1 VKSALH
7 DQENGWVVEAS
18 RKIWEREQLGST
30 FFNEGV
36 AFPHAR
42 LDGLTAPRI
51 ALGLTRHG
59 IVDVIAKQPI
69 EVVFLILSPV
79 ESPTAQLQML
89 ALTSRAAQDR
99 HFLQQLQMAKSSES
113 AVAMISDWE
122 RTQ

>member
-1 VKSALH
+1 
-7 DQENGWVVEAS
+7 VVDAS
-18 RKIWEREQLGST
+18 RKVWEREQLGST

-42 LDGLTAPRI
+42 LDGLSAPRI

-59 IVDVIAKQPI
+59 IVDVAAKRPI
-69 EVVFLILSPV
+69 EVVFLILSPA

-99 HFLQQLQMAKSSES
+99 HFLKRLQMAKSPES
-113 AVAMISDWE
+113 VLETIADWE
-122 RTQ
+122 GSQ